1 MGTSSHRRTA
11 STRTKVVGAVVA
23 AAIIGGTAF
32 ALTGTAQAAAVGAAY
47 TRTSAWT
54 GGYTGQYVVTNE
66 TTTAQTDWTLEFD
79 LPAGTTVG
87 SLWNGEHTVSGRHV
101 TVKPASWNRQLGPGQ
116 SVTVGFVTSAAGV
129 AGDPT
134 GCLINGAACSA
145 GGPAPTPSG
154 RPTEQ
159 PTATASPSAT
169 ATATVKPTAT
179 ASPSAT
185 ATATVQ
191 PTPTATATATATT
204 APTPTPTATA
214 TGAPVT
220 AARYAPYVDTSLYPT
235 YDLLATADATGV
247 KEFNL
252 AFITSGGA
260 CAPLWGG
267 VTDLAND
274 KVAAQIGALRAK
286 GGDVRVSFGGA
297 AGHELALNCS
307 TSSALAAAYGKVID
321 QYKLT
326 KVDFDVEG
334 AALPDTAANT
344 RRSQAIAQ
352 LQKAHPGLNV
362 SFTLPVMPEGLTQP
376 GVALLADAKKN
387 GVRVDAVNIMAM
399 DYGPAYSA
407 DMGTYAI
414 QAATATQAQ
423 VKGVLG
429 LSDAAAWKA
438 VAVTP
443 MIGVNDVTSEI
454 FTVDDA
460 TQLVDFAKSKG
471 IGWLSMWSST
481 RDKQCASGA
490 VNWADATCSSIL
502 QQPLA
507 FTKAFAAYK

>member
-1 MGTSSHRRTA
+1 MGTSSHRRRA
-11 STRTKVVGAVVA
+11 SGTTKAVGAVVA
-23 AAIIGGTAF
+23 AAVIGGAAF

-47 TRTSAWT
+47 TRTSSWN
-54 GGYTGQYVVTNE
+54 GGYTAQYVVTNE
-66 TTTAQTDWTLEFD
+66 TSSVQSGGWTLEFD
-79 LPAGTTVG
+79 LPAGTRIG
-87 SLWNGEHTVSGRHV
+87 SLWNGEHTVSGQHV
-101 TVKPASWNRQLGPGQ
+101 TVKPAGWNKELAPGQ
-116 SVTVGFVTSAAGV
+116 SVTVGFVTSATGE
-129 AGDPT
+129 AGDPAN
-134 GCLINGAACSA
+134 CLINKATCSA
-145 GGPAPTPSG
+145 GGATPTPSG
-154 RPTEQ
+154 RPTGQ
-159 PTATASPSAT
+159 PTATTTPTAPATPTSKPTVTATASP
-169 ATATVKPTAT
+169 KPTAT
-179 ASPSAT
+179 A
-185 ATATVQ
+185 
-191 PTPTATATATATT
+191 TP
-204 APTPTPTATA
+204 
-214 TGAPVT
+214 TGAPG
-220 AARYAPYVDTSLYPT
+220 AAAKFAPYVDTSLYPS
-235 YDLLATADATGV
+235 YDLIATADATGV

-274 KVAAQIGALRAK
+274 KVASQIGALRAK

-307 TSSALAAAYGKVID
+307 TSSALAAAYGKVVD
-321 QYKLT
+321 QYRLT

-352 LQKAHPGLNV
+352 LQKSHPGLNV

-376 GVALLADAKKN
+376 GVDLLADAKKN

-399 DYGPAYSA
+399 DYGPAYSG
-407 DMGTYAI
+407 DMGQYAI

-423 VKGVLG
+423 IKGVLG

-443 MIGVNDVTSEI
+443 MIGVNDVTTEI
-454 FTVDDA
+454 FRVDDA
-460 TQLVDFAKSKG
+460 TQLVDFANSKG

-481 RDKQCASGA
+481 RDKQCAAGA
-490 VNWADATCSSIL
+490 VNHADATCSSIL

-507 FTKAFAAYK
+507 FTKAFSAYR

>member
-1 MGTSSHRRTA
+1 MGTSSHRRRA
-11 STRTKVVGAVVA
+11 STRTKIAGAVVA
-23 AAIIGGTAF
+23 AAVVGGAAF

-47 TRTSAWT
+47 TRTSSWT

-66 TTTAQTDWTLEFD
+66 TAAAQSDWTLEFD
-79 LPAGTTVG
+79 LPAGTAIG

-101 TVKPASWNRQLGPGQ
+101 TVRPASWNKQLAPGG
-116 SVTVGFVTSAAGV
+116 SVTVGFVTSAAGA

-134 GCLINGAACSA
+134 GCLINKAACSA

-159 PTATASPSAT
+159 PTPTTAPTTT
-169 ATATVKPTAT
+169 AP
-179 ASPSAT
+179 
-185 ATATVQ
+185 
-191 PTPTATATATATT
+191 PTPAPTTAAPTTAPPTTA

-214 TGAPVT
+214 TGTPVG
-220 AARYAPYVDTSLYPT
+220 AAKFAPYVDTSLYPA

-252 AFITSGGA
+252 AFVTSGGS

-307 TSSALAAAYGKVID
+307 SSSALAAAYGKVID
-321 QYKLT
+321 QYGLT
-326 KVDFDVEG
+326 KVDFDIEG

-344 RRSQAIAQ
+344 RRAQAIAQ
-352 LQKAHPGLNV
+352 LQRSHPGLNV

-376 GVALLADAKKN
+376 GVDLLADAKRN
-387 GVRVDAVNIMAM
+387 GVRTDAVNIMAM

-443 MIGVNDVTSEI
+443 MIGVNDVASEV
-454 FTVDDA
+454 FKVDDA
-460 TQLVDFAKSKG
+460 TQLADFAKSKEL
-471 IGWLSMWSST
+471 GWLSMWSST
-481 RDKQCASGA
+481 RDKQCAAGA
-490 VNWADATCSSIL
+490 IDYADATCSSVL

>member
-1 MGTSSHRRTA
+1 MGTRSHRRTA

-23 AAIIGGTAF
+23 AAVVGGTVL

-47 TRTSAWT
+47 TRTSSWT

-66 TTTAQTDWTLEFD
+66 TSTAQSDWTLEFD
-79 LPAGTTVG
+79 LPAGTTIG

-101 TVKPASWNRQLGPGQ
+101 TVRPASWNRQLAPGQ
-116 SVTVGFVTSAAGV
+116 SVTVGFVTSAGGQ

-134 GCLINGAACSA
+134 GCLINKTVCSA

-159 PTATASPSAT
+159 PTATASPRPT
-169 ATATVKPTAT
+169 ATATPTAT
-179 ASPSAT
+179 ASPR
-185 ATATVQ
+185 
-191 PTPTATATATATT
+191 PTATATATAS
-204 APTPTPTATA
+204 PKPTATTTA
-214 TGAPVT
+214 TPAAGA
-220 AARYAPYVDTSLYPT
+220 AKYAPYVDTSLYPA

-252 AFITSGGA
+252 AFITSGGG

-274 KVAAQIGALRAK
+274 KVAAQIGALRAR

-297 AGHELALNCS
+297 AGRELALNCA
-307 TSSALAAAYGKVID
+307 TSADLATAYGKVID
-321 QYKLT
+321 HYGLT

-352 LQKAHPGLNV
+352 LQRTHPGLNV

-376 GVALLADAKKN
+376 GVDLLADARRN

-407 DMGTYAI
+407 DMGTYAV

-423 VKGVLG
+423 IKGVLG
-429 LSDAAAWKA
+429 LSDAAAWKT

-443 MIGVNDVTSEI
+443 MIGVNDVASEV
-454 FTVDDA
+454 FRVDDA
-460 TQLVDFAKSKG
+460 TQLVEFARSKG

-481 RDKQCASGA
+481 RDKQCAAGA
-490 VNWADATCSSIL
+490 VSYADATCSSIL

>member
-1 MGTSSHRRTA
+1 MGSSSHRRRT
-11 STRTKVVGAVVA
+11 SIRTKVIGAAVA
-23 AAIIGGTAF
+23 AAVVGGA
-32 ALTGTAQAAAVGAAY
+32 AVVLTGTAQAAAVGAAY
-47 TRTSAWT
+47 TRTSSWT
-54 GGYTGQYVVTNE
+54 GGYTGQYVITNE
-66 TTTAQTDWTLEFD
+66 TSAAQSDWTLEFD
-79 LPAGTTVG
+79 LPAGTTLG
-87 SLWNGEHTVSGRHV
+87 SLWNGEHTVSGGHV
-101 TVKPASWNRQLGPGQ
+101 TVKPASWNKQLAPGQ
-116 SVTVGFVTSAAGV
+116 SVTVGFVTSAAGQ
-129 AGDPT
+129 AGDPAN
-134 GCLINGAACSA
+134 CRIDKAACSA
-145 GGPAPTPSG
+145 GGTAPTPSG
-154 RPTEQ
+154 RPTDP
-159 PTATASPSAT
+159 PTATASP
-169 ATATVKPTAT
+169 KPTAT
-179 ASPSAT
+179 ATTSPK
-185 ATATVQ
+185 
-191 PTPTATATATATT
+191 PTATATASPKPTSSATST
-204 APTPTPTATA
+204 GAPTPTPTATA
-214 TGAPVT
+214 TGAPAP
-220 AARYAPYVDTSLYPT
+220 AAMFAPYVDTSLYPA

-252 AFITSGGA
+252 AFITSGGS
-260 CAPLWGG
+260 CTPLWGG

-307 TSSALAAAYGKVID
+307 TSSALAAAYGKAVD

-326 KVDFDVEG
+326 KVDFDIEG

-352 LQKAHPGLNV
+352 LQKSHPGLNV

-376 GVALLADAKKN
+376 GVDLLADARRN

-443 MIGVNDVTSEI
+443 MIGVNDVSSEV
-454 FTVDDA
+454 FKVDDA

-471 IGWLSMWSST
+471 LGWLSMWSAT
-481 RDKQCASGA
+481 RDRQCAAGA
-490 VNWADATCSSIL
+490 VTYADPTCSSIL

-507 FTKAFAAYK
+507 FTKAFGAYR